1 MADKKI
7 NIGLG
12 FNVDKTNLNTLKTEL
27 QSLLNMS
34 TDDLIKIGSE
44 NAVADLKEIQT
55 AASAVQSALEKSF
68 NPKLN
73 TQDLTKFQQELAM
86 SGQSISSIKA
96 GLDKAGAS
104 GQNAFR
110 NITAELLTTNR
121 QLKQSNEWLDR
132 MADTMAN
139 TVRWTVASSALNA
152 VTGSIQKAYS
162 FTKQLDTSL
171 NDIRIVTGK
180 SADEMARFAKEAT
193 TAAKNL
199 GSTTTAY
206 TKAALIYEQQG
217 LGEADVT
224 ARSDVTTKVSNVTG
238 QSAADVSEQ
247 LTAIWNG
254 YKVSAAEAEL
264 YIDKVS
270 AVAATTAADLEE
282 LSEGMG
288 KVASA
293 ANSMGVDID
302 QLNASL
308 ATIISVTRQDA
319 SAVGTSLKTIYARMG
334 DLAVDGEDEFGVKLG
349 DVSGKLKT
357 MGVDILD
364 AQGQM
369 REMGEVIEE
378 VAEKWDTW
386 TSAQQQAAA
395 VALAGKR
402 QYNNLIALF
411 ENWDMYEEAKSTSKG
426 GAGELQKQQ
435 DIYME
440 SMEAHL
446 NRLQAEAEELYQ
458 TLLDPEG
465 LNPLID
471 ALTGVV
477 GLVENLIESLGGG
490 AGLLR
495 TVGAIGFN
503 VFGKQIT
510 KGITSTIN
518 NVTGFKDNLKQAAA
532 EAQIIKELELTNTED
547 KRQQEIL
554 NIAKQR
560 LAIAESMTEE
570 EYNASNVILKRTNE
584 LYKQQDSLEEQKKTI
599 ESFIGTLAQYNEK
612 GELVNA
618 EEVGIR
624 FESIRGE
631 LGNDATVAGNAS
643 EEAGLSRQLFG
654 KRERIASVENYLN
667 SEENYSNQEKYNE
680 KYAEYLALLQQESE
694 LQERIVSTKAD
705 GAIESTIGTLAEYIT
720 ASEEGNSKIELTV
733 DKQNELKHI
742 LDIVS
747 KAYDKNGQCIAE
759 NIDEVIDAEKALK
772 KFEKI
777 LDEANKTAKIASKD
791 VDKLGK
797 SEKKLAVELEE
808 SEAALGKLKKAFDLT
823 KTVENVTKL
832 AGGFTNLAAGIETI
846 KGLGDIWTDD
856 NLTGGEKFLQTVT
869 AIGFGL
875 PQVVSGM
882 SGMFQGIK
890 GLTEAYQNFNTA
902 KTAAIALN
910 KAMQAGEITEATLT
924 SALALAKSKLTKEE
938 YEKLVA
944 QLAGTE
950 VQKKAAQETLKS
962 IVSDNAKSFSLM
974 GLAGAAKTAGA
985 AIKTATTAFL
995 TSPIGWIVLAVTT
1008 AIAATASLIHLI
1020 KAYNTTDEE
1029 AFNNAKQ
1036 RQNEL
1041 SQALQETKQKY
1052 DDLKNSIEDYKN
1064 ARNSLDELTAG
1075 TTAWKEALA
1084 DANSQALALLQTYPE
1099 LAKYIHKDENGLI
1112 TIAEEGL
1119 NALADKQLNDV
1130 YKVQTASLIGGVIAR
1145 DAKDELDTSNRS
1157 KDFGVNE
1164 KTLDAILKLESD
1176 TILNPEKFA
1185 SSLKSESIGIKDGEL
1200 INSLNENREEIFA
1213 LKQTVDT
1220 TNHLLAVESGEIVGN
1235 MLNRYGY
1242 GADSGILGGIITS
1255 NMLAEGDQQ
1264 EAIDKLKESINI
1276 SSGAFD
1282 AWAYAMGIDA
1292 DAGSFKNDTW
1302 NAQVKYT
1309 VDGEEKTIS
1318 YDQFKKELATH
1329 RYYYENTQ
1337 QYLDNATEL
1346 LAKVGKT
1353 TTTETN
1359 NIIRSVFASNQ
1370 AVTKDSIE
1378 DFTWATAEE
1387 IKKVQTEQA
1396 KSLTESQYNALETTY
1411 NNLTNSL
1418 TNMAS
1423 ERGWFDTDD
1432 AGNTI
1437 QNALVSIFG
1446 ATDWDALIHDSEISH
1461 ALLAGG
1467 GDALSRISAMEGQQG
1482 LDAITKFL
1490 STIDDPGAFLSGI
1503 DWSSETLGAD
1513 IVQRMHEFNME
1524 VDYTNETTSKAIM
1537 YFSQLNGVLETTAER
1552 AANTKKIIDGLDYGS
1567 VISKEDF
1574 DYLRTNYGDL
1584 IDSYFTQMEDGTAV
1598 LIASAWDFYDAYHTL
1613 DKARREA
1620 ALKEAVE
1627 DYQNFDKNKDN
1638 FLSGYSFTP
1647 NATTVKRDAER
1658 EDYIRNTSTLY
1669 FNNGN
1674 SATMTIDRDGNII
1687 DAYSAS
1693 MYYDGLESD
1702 LEYYLGVGSAEMGIM
1717 TQEQIMPMVKEW
1729 LKTDAASEY
1738 RNRILSSFNVKS
1750 LDDLKSLDWYDIIV
1764 DQGLLG
1770 EGYFEGGDIK
1780 LNTDNNFWTAGESIN
1795 VPAMI
1800 TDIITQRAKAK
1811 YADTVAYTVNQ
1822 SDILSVIQAALTA
1835 GVISEEAKKE
1845 HIDPYIGENSQFQAT
1860 SNDWKTAPIYE
1871 KIQKAIKATNNS
1883 TENVQKQLEGL
1894 LSTAASPEEYEQ
1906 IRNDQTELYGDIFG
1920 DKWKGIVDSAE
1931 AVAKPRAQI
1940 NFEQTAVKKYETSV
1954 SNVDEAY
1961 QNLNETIESLNKQL
1975 DNIFGQERINLLNQ
1989 INDAI
1994 DRQNS
1999 LLLVQNQLTQNEI
2012 NRQLIDENSEVSKA
2026 FDKVGGFSTI
2036 LTQLGIEDDGVLT
2049 ADEYD
2054 QIINKLLN
2062 SDDGSLTD
2070 PINTIITNL
2079 GPLFDTI
2086 TTNSNSIL
2094 DNNLQK
2100 NENALD
2106 AFDTKFREAHERNE
2120 IAKSYNDF
2128 MKDFSLEEDDY
2139 FSQSEY
2145 ATDNYT
2151 LAHDDVEK
2159 SMQKIK
2165 ELADA
2170 TYDSEKETYEINGET
2185 LTLEEMRTA
2194 ILEEGTNLQ
2203 EYALSLKESLT
2214 DLQEL
2219 EMAQIEEIAEQYD
2232 NIVGYAESW
2241 NEFLEH
2247 GLALQ
2252 ELIHGEN
2259 YEATKSWYEAQAAAV
2274 QSQLD
2279 TQKSEYVY
2287 WKTIVA
2293 EIEAGTR
2300 SDYTYD
2306 EAREKM
2312 LESGKEVAATSAE
2325 LGQMLYDNFERAW
2338 NSHFAGFERA
2348 KSEYEWIS
2356 SQAERAFD
2364 TITGALES
2372 QKLINDWTKTM
2383 NETLDENAQKQMKDF
2398 IDLQEEKLKNLRTE
2412 GKLSQYNLDLAQA
2425 EFDLLQ
2431 AKIALEDAR
2440 NNKTQMRLT
2449 RGADGSYSYQYV
2461 ADDQAIAQAESQV
2474 SEAAKNRLEIVKE
2487 EMDNQVNNF
2496 YDDVSALQNLLLE
2509 YTPDGISVEEKT
2521 KLNERVKDIK
2531 LNLFDKT
2538 GNIRLEDDLKEA
2550 VKAAAEAAGIKGY
2563 ENRELE
2569 DLITDFPEF
2578 QGYLDIINS
2587 IGSLDKI
2594 LEEGITS
2601 VNGKDGQIGLIERLG
2616 LLNIGTHS
2624 GEDGTLMGEIKDLL
2638 AGLTADELAGLGESI
2653 DGLEKISKAAEEAEK
2668 SFNDFA
2674 KSIKNVA
2681 ESLKELGTATSAD
2694 EWSKII
2700 HGDEET
2706 GKLGLADLSS
2716 ITENTPEEKSV
2727 LTKDFIEIIDSSV
2740 VEPLANTASLIK
2752 DGLEA
2757 GANALISAFSN
2768 IGTNISNWFKPLEN
2782 LNKETPSTQI
2792 GTLNVPITTTATA
2805 EEVERTV
2812 YSVIMGTDQFIN
2824 TANRPLSTLK

>member
-68 NPKLN
+68 NPRLN
-73 TQDLTKFQQELAM
+73 TQDLAKFQQELKM

-110 NITAELLTTNR
+110 NLTAELLTTNR
-121 QLKQSNEWLDR
+121 QLKQSNEWLDK

-152 VTGSIQKAYS
+152 ITGSVQKAYS

-217 LGEADVT
+217 LGAADVQ

-378 VAEKWDTW
+378 VAAKWDTW

-446 NRLQAEAEELYQ
+446 NQLQAEAEELYQ

-518 NVTGFKDNLKQAAA
+518 NITSFRENLKQAIA
-532 EAQIIKELELTNTED
+532 EEQLIKELEAEGLGDE
-547 KRQQEIL
+547 RQQEL
-554 NIAKQR
+554 
-560 LAIAESMTEE
+560 LAIAKKRLEVADSISEAE
-570 EYNASNVILKRTNE
+570 HNAINSFIKQTNE
-584 LYKQQDSLEEQKKTI
+584 LYKQEDALKKNKQHITETAKAHLKVEAEFDNAGKLINGKKLKAALQEQLQSGFS
-599 ESFIGTLAQYNEK
+599 E
-612 GELVNA
+612 
-618 EEVGIR
+618 
-624 FESIRGE
+624 
-631 LGNDATVAGNAS
+631 S
-643 EEAGLSRQLFG
+643 EEAGIAAQL
-654 KRERIASVENYLN
+654 
-667 SEENYSNQEKYNE
+667 
-680 KYAEYLALLQQESE
+680 
-694 LQERIVSTKAD
+694 
-705 GAIESTIGTLAEYIT
+705 AIEESAGLAENIEKKQGRVTYRKRKAKEFNKQGVEIAAQAIKDSLQPEPT
-720 ASEEGNSKIELTV
+720 ASELINEDQQAAIELSKKAETNAQALIQANIELRESEEALAQQLEQKRETIERLL
-733 DKQNELKHI
+733 DKVEEEIHNEDLSADQKRELLAI
-742 LDIVS
+742 QEDLT
-747 KAYDKNGQCIAE
+747 KAYNKNGTARTKNKEILQKAAAAAKKYNVVIKDQHGNVVKTIKE
-759 NIDEVIDAEKALK
+759 IDDY
-772 KFEKI
+772 
-777 LDEANKTAKIASKD
+777 N
-791 VDKLGK
+791 
-797 SEKKLAVELEE
+797 KKLDTNTKNIEE
-808 SEAALGKLKKAFDLT
+808 NAEAQKKLLKNLDLT
-823 KTVENVTKL
+823 KTIEGV
-832 AGGFTNLAAGIETI
+832 TNLTGGIFNLTSGIETLL
-846 KGLGDIWTDD
+846 GLGNIWSNED
-856 NLTGGEKFLQTVT
+856 LTGGEKLLQTVSSLSF
-869 AIGFGL
+869 AL
-875 PQVVSGM
+875 PQMISGFSKAKESFASLRLAGSELITNLKEQATSLAVNKTLQSKYNLDLANGADRKKIYTLVSKEM
-882 SGMFQGIK
+882 TLEEKKHLRELII
-890 GLTEAYQNFNTA
+890 NTKAGDA
-902 KTAAIALN
+902 KAKKELEQIVAEKLHVTSLKTLKISLKETAAAALSAIASMWPL
-910 KAMQAGEITEATLT
+910 
-924 SALALAKSKLTKEE
+924 
-938 YEKLVA
+938 LVI
-944 QLAGTE
+944 
-950 VQKKAAQETLKS
+950 AAAVGA
-962 IVSDNAKSFSLM
+962 I
-974 GLAGAAKTAGA
+974 AGA
-985 AIKTATTAFL
+985 
-995 TSPIGWIVLAVTT
+995 
-1008 AIAATASLIHLI
+1008 IHLI

-1112 TIAEEGL
+1112 TISEEGL
-1119 NALADKQLNDV
+1119 NKLADKQLNDV
-1130 YKVQTASLIGGVIAR
+1130 YRAQTASLIGGAIAR
-1145 DAKDELDTSNRS
+1145 DAKDELDTSNKS

-1176 TILNPEKFA
+1176 TILNPEEFA
-1185 SSLKSESIGIKDGEL
+1185 NSLKSESIGIKDEAL

-1213 LKQTVDT
+1213 LKQTVDA

-1235 MLNRYGY
+1235 ILNRYGY
-1242 GADSGILGGIITS
+1242 GVDSGVLGGIITS

-1264 EAIDKLKESINI
+1264 EAIDELKKSINI
-1276 SSGAFD
+1276 SSGTFD
-1282 AWAYAMGIDA
+1282 AWAHAMGIEA

-1318 YDQFKKELATH
+1318 YDQFKKELATYK
-1329 RYYYENTQ
+1329 YYYENTQ
-1337 QYLDNATEL
+1337 QYLNNATEL
-1346 LAKVGKT
+1346 LAKVGET

-1359 NIIRSVFASNQ
+1359 NVIRSVFASNQ
-1370 AVTKDSIE
+1370 AATKDSIE
-1378 DFTWATAEE
+1378 DYTWATAEE
-1387 IKKVQTEQA
+1387 IKKVYTEQV
-1396 KSLTESQYNALETTY
+1396 KSLTESQYSALETAY

-1432 AGNTI
+1432 AGNAI
-1437 QNALVSIFG
+1437 QNALVNIFG
-1446 ATDWDALIHDSEISH
+1446 AANWDALIRNPKISH

-1467 GDALSRISAMEGQQG
+1467 GDALSRIGAMEGEQG
-1482 LDAITKFL
+1482 LKAITDFL
-1490 STIDDPGAFLSGI
+1490 STIDDQGAFLSGI

-1524 VDYTNETTSKAIM
+1524 VDYTDATTSKAIM
-1537 YFSQLNGVLETTAER
+1537 YFSQLNGALETTAER

-1574 DYLRTNYGDL
+1574 VYLRTNYGDL
-1584 IDSYFTQMEDGTAV
+1584 VDNYFVQMEDGTAV
-1598 LIASAWDFYDAYHTL
+1598 LTASAWDFYEAYHKLDLARRQAAL
-1613 DKARREA
+1613 DKA
-1620 ALKEAVE
+1620 KE
-1627 DYQNFDKNKDN
+1627 DYDTFKTRQENALIWNYKTGEAQTASNAEMREQWVKDKLVSGIEGSTITIGNSKVQYRADADQYDWVDLNGKNLKNEQDAIELLKAWFKTENGAIVKNKIEQ
-1638 FLSGYSFTP
+1638 GRG
-1647 NATTVKRDAER
+1647 K
-1658 EDYIRNTSTLY
+1658 
-1669 FNNGN
+1669 
-1674 SATMTIDRDGNII
+1674 TIDALTDNEWNDI
-1687 DAYSAS
+1687 
-1693 MYYDGLESD
+1693 LE
-1702 LEYYLGVGSAEMGIM
+1702 
-1717 TQEQIMPMVKEW
+1717 
-1729 LKTDAASEY
+1729 
-1738 RNRILSSFNVKS
+1738 
-1750 LDDLKSLDWYDIIV
+1750 
-1764 DQGLLG
+1764 DQGLAGFFTGGGRFTIDYSTAWNDAQTFEISQLWKDLAYSQAPQDEIFYTYDKNIIQTYIRDLVTKG
-1770 EGYFEGGDIK
+1770 LINQEQYDKYFTEAT
-1780 LNTDNNFWTAGESIN
+1780 LNDDNNYKVSSPNEKPPIYDLIKQAVNNTPNSVDLIKTELQNLLGTAR
-1795 VPAMI
+1795 
-1800 TDIITQRAKAK
+1800 TQEEF
-1811 YADTVAYTVNQ
+1811 DTLELANRNAY
-1822 SDILSVIQAALTA
+1822 QALL
-1835 GVISEEAKKE
+1835 G
-1845 HIDPYIGENSQFQAT
+1845 DN
-1860 SNDWKTAPIYE
+1860 YE
-1871 KIQKAIKATNNS
+1871 KII
-1883 TENVQKQLEGL
+1883 E
-1894 LSTAASPEEYEQ
+1894 AAQ
-1906 IRNDQTELYGDIFG
+1906 G
-1920 DKWKGIVDSAE
+1920 
-1931 AVAKPRAQI
+1931 RAQI
-1940 NFEQTAVKKYETSV
+1940 NFEQAAIKKHEISI

-1975 DNIFGQERINLLNQ
+1975 DNTFGQKRVDTLNQ
-1989 INDAI
+1989 INNAL
-1994 DRQNS
+1994 DRQNE
-1999 LLLVQNQLTQNEI
+1999 LLKLQSRLNQNEI
-2012 NRQLIDENSEVSKA
+2012 NRQFNDSNSQVYQALQKVFGKNGDISKIM
-2026 FDKVGGFSTI
+2026 STI
-2036 LTQLGIEDDGVLT
+2036 GLGNGDKFLDT
-2049 ADEYD
+2049 DEY
-2054 QIINKLLN
+2054 NKLVDYLIN
-2062 SDDGSLTD
+2062 NKNVNPEAT
-2070 PINTIITNL
+2070 NTIVSIL
-2079 GPLFDTI
+2079 GPLFDDI
-2086 TTNSNSIL
+2086 IANENAIV
-2094 DNNLQK
+2094 DNELQK
-2100 NENALD
+2100 IENALD

-2128 MKDFSLEEDDY
+2128 MRDFAAENNDY
-2139 FSQSEY
+2139 FEQFKYDISSY
-2145 ATDNYT
+2145 KVAF
-2151 LAHDDVEK
+2151 DDVGQ
-2159 SMQKIK
+2159 SMSKIE
-2165 ELADA
+2165 ELAKA
-2170 TYDSEKETYEINGET
+2170 TVDETGKGYIINGET
-2185 LTLEEMRTA
+2185 LTLEQLRTQV
-2194 ILEEGTNLQ
+2194 LEEGANLQ

-2214 DLQEL
+2214 NLQEL
-2219 EMAQIEEIAEQYD
+2219 EIAQVEEIAEQYD

-2259 YEATKSWYEAQAAAV
+2259 YEATKDWYEAQAAAIE
-2274 QSQLD
+2274 SQLD

-2306 EAREKM
+2306 EARAKM

-2325 LGQMLYDNFERAW
+2325 LGQVLYDNFERAW
-2338 NSHFAGFERA
+2338 NSHFTGFERA

-2356 SQAERAFD
+2356 SQAERTFD

-2383 NETLDENAQKQMKDF
+2383 NETLDKNAQKRMKEF
-2398 IDLQEEKLKNLRTE
+2398 IDLQEEKLKNLRE
-2412 GKLSQYNLDLAQA
+2412 ENKLSQYNLDLAQA

-2431 AKIALEDAR
+2431 AQIALEDAR

-2461 ADDQAIAQAESQV
+2461 ADDQAIAQAEGQV
-2474 SEAAKNRLEIVKE
+2474 AEAAKNRLDIVKK
-2487 EMDNQVNNF
+2487 EMDSQVNNF
-2496 YDDVSALQNLLLE
+2496 YDDIADLQNLLLE
-2509 YTPDGISVEEKT
+2509 YAPDDISETEAASLDARKAA
-2521 KLNERVKDIK
+2521 IK
-2531 LNLFDKT
+2531 KNFDSV
-2538 GNIRLEDDLKEA
+2538 GLRADLKEA
-2550 VKAAAEAAGIKGY
+2550 VKAAAEAAGIEGY

-2578 QGYLDIINS
+2578 KGYLDIIKMIENDELEKILAGGTES
-2587 IGSLDKI
+2587 VGDLMRKLGSLA
-2594 LEEGITS
+2594 TP
-2601 VNGKDGQIGLIERLG
+2601 
-2616 LLNIGTHS
+2616 IGTSS
-2624 GEDGTLMGEIKDLL
+2624 GEGGTLMGEIKDLL
-2638 AGLTADELAGLGESI
+2638 AGLTDDELTDLAESI
-2653 DGLEKISKAAEEAEK
+2653 GGLEQISKAADAAK
-2668 SFNDFA
+2668 DSFNTFA
-2674 KSIKNVA
+2674 KSIGSVIAQLAN
-2681 ESLKELGTATSAD
+2681 LGTATSGS
-2694 EWSKII
+2694 EWSSILFGENGEGGLSGAI
-2700 HGDEET
+2700 ATAIGGAQTLSEET
-2706 GKLGLADLSS
+2706 IKAIQEGTSAGIKNYLTEYTPTANQGNTTST
-2716 ITENTPEEKSV
+2716 ITNET
-2727 LTKDFIEIIDSSV
+2727 
-2740 VEPLANTASLIK
+2740 
-2752 DGLEA
+2752 
-2757 GANALISAFSN
+2757 
-2768 IGTNISNWFKPLEN
+2768 TNYDV
-2782 LNKETPSTQI
+2782 
-2792 GTLNVPITTTATA
+2792 NVYIPTTVSK
-2805 EEVERTV
+2805 EEVLEVLDEVFNNTEQAIHNNGRGGSFKVTV
-2812 YSVIMGTDQFIN
+2812 SN
-2824 TANRPLSTLK
+2824 K

>member
-12 FNVDKTNLNTLKTEL
+12 FTVDKTNLNTLKTEL
-27 QSLLNMS
+27 QSLLNMN

-44 NAVADLKEIQT
+44 DAVKDLKEIQD
-55 AASAVQSALEKSF
+55 AASAVQNALEKSF

-73 TQDLTKFQQELAM
+73 TQDLTKFQQELKT

-110 NITAELLTTNR
+110 NLTAELLTTNR
-121 QLKQSNEWLDR
+121 QLKQSNEWLDK
-132 MADTMAN
+132 MAETMSN
-139 TVRWTVASSALNA
+139 TVRWTIASGALNA
-152 VTGSIQKAYS
+152 VTGSVQKAYS

-217 LGEADVT
+217 LSSADVQ
-224 ARSDVTTKVSNVTG
+224 ARTDVTTKVSNVTG
-238 QSAADVSEQ
+238 QGAADVSEQ

-270 AVAATTAADLEE
+270 AVAARTAADLEE

-357 MGVDILD
+357 MGIDILD

-378 VAEKWDTW
+378 VAAKWDTW

-446 NRLQAEAEELYQ
+446 NQLQAEAEELYQ

-705 GAIESTIGTLAEYIT
+705 GAIESTIGTLEEYIT

-759 NIDEVIDAEKALK
+759 NIEEVINAEKALK

-823 KTVENVTKL
+823 KTIEGV
-832 AGGFTNLAAGIETI
+832 TNLTGGIFNLTSGVETLL
-846 KGLGDIWTDD
+846 GLGDIWSNED
-856 NLTGGEKFLQTVT
+856 LTGGEKLLQTVSSLSF
-869 AIGFGL
+869 AL
-875 PQVVSGM
+875 PQMINGFDKAKESFASLRVAGSELITNLKEQAASLAVNKTLQSEYNLDLANGADRKKIYTLVSKEM
-882 SGMFQGIK
+882 TLEEKKHLRELII
-890 GLTEAYQNFNTA
+890 NTKAGDA
-902 KTAAIALN
+902 KAKKELEQIIAEKLHVTSLKTLKISLKETAAAALSAVA
-910 KAMQAGEITEATLT
+910 AMWPL
-924 SALALAKSKLTKEE
+924 
-938 YEKLVA
+938 LV
-944 QLAGTE
+944 
-950 VQKKAAQETLKS
+950 
-962 IVSDNAKSFSLM
+962 
-974 GLAGAAKTAGA
+974 
-985 AIKTATTAFL
+985 
-995 TSPIGWIVLAVTT
+995 
-1008 AIAATASLIHLI
+1008 IAAAVGAIVGAIHLI

-1029 AFNNAKQ
+1029 AFNKAKQ

-1099 LAKYIHKDENGLI
+1099 LAKYVHKDENGLI

-1119 NALADKQLNDV
+1119 NALADKQLNDI
-1130 YKVQTASLIGGVIAR
+1130 YRTQTASLIGGVIAR

-1176 TILNPEKFA
+1176 TILNPEEFA
-1185 SSLKSESIGIKDGEL
+1185 NSLKSESIGIKDEAL
-1200 INSLNENREEIFA
+1200 INSLNENRKEIFA
-1213 LKQTVDT
+1213 LKQTVDA

-1235 MLNRYGY
+1235 ILNRYGY
-1242 GADSGILGGIITS
+1242 GVDSGVLGGIITS

-1264 EAIDKLKESINI
+1264 EAIDELKKSINI
-1276 SSGAFD
+1276 SSGTFD
-1282 AWAYAMGIDA
+1282 AWAHAMGIEA

-1318 YDQFKKELATH
+1318 YNQFKKELATYK
-1329 RYYYENTQ
+1329 YYYENTQ
-1337 QYLDNATEL
+1337 QYLNNATEL
-1346 LAKVGKT
+1346 LAKVGET

-1359 NIIRSVFASNQ
+1359 NVIRSVFASNQ
-1370 AVTKDSIE
+1370 AATKDSIE
-1378 DFTWATAEE
+1378 DYTWATAEE
-1387 IKKVQTEQA
+1387 IKKVYTEQA
-1396 KSLTESQYNALETTY
+1396 KSLTESQYSALETTY
-1411 NNLTNSL
+1411 TNLTNSL

-1437 QNALVSIFG
+1437 QNALVKIFE
-1446 ATDWDALIHDSEISH
+1446 AEDWDALIHDPKISH

-1467 GDALSRISAMEGQQG
+1467 GDALSRIGAMEGEQG
-1482 LDAITKFL
+1482 LKAITDFL
-1490 STIDDPGAFLSGI
+1490 STIDDQGAFLSGI

-1524 VDYTNETTSKAIM
+1524 VDYTDETTSKAIM

-1552 AANTKKIIDGLDYGS
+1552 AANTKKIIDGFQ
-1567 VISKEDF
+1567 ISNKK
-1574 DYLRTNYGDL
+1574 L
-1584 IDSYFTQMEDGTAV
+1584 II
-1598 LIASAWDFYDAYHTL
+1598 LI
-1613 DKARREA
+1613 
-1620 ALKEAVE
+1620 
-1627 DYQNFDKNKDN
+1627 
-1638 FLSGYSFTP
+1638 
-1647 NATTVKRDAER
+1647 
-1658 EDYIRNTSTLY
+1658 
-1669 FNNGN
+1669 
-1674 SATMTIDRDGNII
+1674 II
-1687 DAYSAS
+1687 
-1693 MYYDGLESD
+1693 
-1702 LEYYLGVGSAEMGIM
+1702 
-1717 TQEQIMPMVKEW
+1717 
-1729 LKTDAASEY
+1729 
-1738 RNRILSSFNVKS
+1738 
-1750 LDDLKSLDWYDIIV
+1750 
-1764 DQGLLG
+1764 
-1770 EGYFEGGDIK
+1770 
-1780 LNTDNNFWTAGESIN
+1780 LNWIF
-1795 VPAMI
+1795 I
-1800 TDIITQRAKAK
+1800 T
-1811 YADTVAYTVNQ
+1811 
-1822 SDILSVIQAALTA
+1822 
-1835 GVISEEAKKE
+1835 E
-1845 HIDPYIGENSQFQAT
+1845 
-1860 SNDWKTAPIYE
+1860 
-1871 KIQKAIKATNNS
+1871 
-1883 TENVQKQLEGL
+1883 
-1894 LSTAASPEEYEQ
+1894 
-1906 IRNDQTELYGDIFG
+1906 
-1920 DKWKGIVDSAE
+1920 
-1931 AVAKPRAQI
+1931 
-1940 NFEQTAVKKYETSV
+1940 
-1954 SNVDEAY
+1954 
-1961 QNLNETIESLNKQL
+1961 IE
-1975 DNIFGQERINLLNQ
+1975 NIFQER
-1989 INDAI
+1989 
-1994 DRQNS
+1994 
-1999 LLLVQNQLTQNEI
+1999 
-2012 NRQLIDENSEVSKA
+2012 
-2026 FDKVGGFSTI
+2026 
-2036 LTQLGIEDDGVLT
+2036 
-2049 ADEYD
+2049 
-2054 QIINKLLN
+2054 
-2062 SDDGSLTD
+2062 
-2070 PINTIITNL
+2070 TIIQ
-2079 GPLFDTI
+2079 FVFYVI
-2086 TTNSNSIL
+2086 KYRI
-2094 DNNLQK
+2094 K
-2100 NENALD
+2100 
-2106 AFDTKFREAHERNE
+2106 H
-2120 IAKSYNDF
+2120 SYICF
-2128 MKDFSLEEDDY
+2128 HVKIH
-2139 FSQSEY
+2139 QS
-2145 ATDNYT
+2145 
-2151 LAHDDVEK
+2151 K
-2159 SMQKIK
+2159 
-2165 ELADA
+2165 
-2170 TYDSEKETYEINGET
+2170 
-2185 LTLEEMRTA
+2185 
-2194 ILEEGTNLQ
+2194 
-2203 EYALSLKESLT
+2203 
-2214 DLQEL
+2214 
-2219 EMAQIEEIAEQYD
+2219 
-2232 NIVGYAESW
+2232 
-2241 NEFLEH
+2241 
-2247 GLALQ
+2247 
-2252 ELIHGEN
+2252 
-2259 YEATKSWYEAQAAAV
+2259 
-2274 QSQLD
+2274 
-2279 TQKSEYVY
+2279 
-2287 WKTIVA
+2287 
-2293 EIEAGTR
+2293 
-2300 SDYTYD
+2300 
-2306 EAREKM
+2306 
-2312 LESGKEVAATSAE
+2312 
-2325 LGQMLYDNFERAW
+2325 
-2338 NSHFAGFERA
+2338 
-2348 KSEYEWIS
+2348 
-2356 SQAERAFD
+2356 
-2364 TITGALES
+2364 
-2372 QKLINDWTKTM
+2372 
-2383 NETLDENAQKQMKDF
+2383 
-2398 IDLQEEKLKNLRTE
+2398 
-2412 GKLSQYNLDLAQA
+2412 
-2425 EFDLLQ
+2425 
-2431 AKIALEDAR
+2431 
-2440 NNKTQMRLT
+2440 
-2449 RGADGSYSYQYV
+2449 
-2461 ADDQAIAQAESQV
+2461 
-2474 SEAAKNRLEIVKE
+2474 
-2487 EMDNQVNNF
+2487 
-2496 YDDVSALQNLLLE
+2496 
-2509 YTPDGISVEEKT
+2509 
-2521 KLNERVKDIK
+2521 
-2531 LNLFDKT
+2531 
-2538 GNIRLEDDLKEA
+2538 
-2550 VKAAAEAAGIKGY
+2550 
-2563 ENRELE
+2563 
-2569 DLITDFPEF
+2569 
-2578 QGYLDIINS
+2578 
-2587 IGSLDKI
+2587 
-2594 LEEGITS
+2594 
-2601 VNGKDGQIGLIERLG
+2601 
-2616 LLNIGTHS
+2616 
-2624 GEDGTLMGEIKDLL
+2624 
-2638 AGLTADELAGLGESI
+2638 
-2653 DGLEKISKAAEEAEK
+2653 
-2668 SFNDFA
+2668 
-2674 KSIKNVA
+2674 
-2681 ESLKELGTATSAD
+2681 
-2694 EWSKII
+2694 
-2700 HGDEET
+2700 
-2706 GKLGLADLSS
+2706 SS
-2716 ITENTPEEKSV
+2716 I
-2727 LTKDFIEIIDSSV
+2727 I
-2740 VEPLANTASLIK
+2740 
-2752 DGLEA
+2752 
-2757 GANALISAFSN
+2757 
-2768 IGTNISNWFKPLEN
+2768 
-2782 LNKETPSTQI
+2782 
-2792 GTLNVPITTTATA
+2792 
-2805 EEVERTV
+2805 
-2812 YSVIMGTDQFIN
+2812 
-2824 TANRPLSTLK
+2824 

>member
-110 NITAELLTTNR
+110 NITTELLTTNR

-217 LGEADVT
+217 LGEADVI

-446 NRLQAEAEELYQ
+446 NQLQAEAEELYQ

-518 NVTGFKDNLKQAAA
+518 NVTGFRDNLKQAAA

-570 EYNASNVILKRTNE
+570 EYNASNIILKRTNE

-631 LGNDATVAGNAS
+631 LGNDAVVAGNAS

-667 SEENYSNQEKYNE
+667 SEENYGNQEKYNE

-694 LQERIVSTKAD
+694 LQERIISTKAD
-705 GAIESTIGTLAEYIT
+705 GAIESTIGTLEEYIT

-747 KAYDKNGQCIAE
+747 KAYDKNGQCITE
-759 NIDEVIDAEKALK
+759 NIEEVIDAEKALK

-777 LDEANKTAKIASKD
+777 LDETNKTAKIASKD

-797 SEKKLAVELEE
+797 SEKKLTVELEE
-808 SEAALGKLKKAFDLT
+808 SEAALGKLKKAFNLT

-832 AGGFTNLAAGIETI
+832 VSGIANLGSGIETLI
-846 KGLGDIWTDD
+846 GLGDIWSNED
-856 NLTGGEKFLQTVT
+856 LTAGERLLQTFT
-869 AIGFGL
+869 SLSFAL
-875 PQVVSGM
+875 PQIITPINQAKAAM
-882 SGMFQGIK
+882 QAWLK
-890 GLTEAYQNFNTA
+890 QDEAWV
-902 KTAAIALN
+902 AIQTTKQLLN
-910 KAMQAGEITEATLT
+910 KAENVDLQSASYWKGIYKNISSQLTDEEKKHFAALMLKAKAGNE
-924 SALALAKSKLTKEE
+924 
-938 YEKLVA
+938 
-944 QLAGTE
+944 
-950 VQKKAAQETLKS
+950 
-962 IVSDNAKSFSLM
+962 
-974 GLAGAAKTAGA
+974 A
-985 AIKTATTAFL
+985 AIKEMKQIASEKLHSASLKTLTARFKEMGVAAWQSL
-995 TSPIGWIVLAVTT
+995 GPYLPIVLAVVAAIGVLTAAVVLGTKAWNADAEAAKKATEASKALGDEYKQTKAAYEELKQSIADYKDAQT
-1008 AIAATASLIHLI
+1008 AI
-1020 KAYNTTDEE
+1020 
-1029 AFNNAKQ
+1029 
-1036 RQNEL
+1036 
-1041 SQALQETKQKY
+1041 
-1052 DDLKNSIEDYKN
+1052 
-1064 ARNSLDELTAG
+1064 DELTVG
-1075 TTAWKEALA
+1075 TEEWRDAIR
-1084 DANSQALALLQTYPE
+1084 DANDKVLELIQNYPI
-1099 LAKYIHKDENGLI
+1099 LAKYMSNENGRLVI
-1112 TIAEEGL
+1112 SDEGL
-1119 NALADKQLNDV
+1119 EAVEQQKREATN
-1130 YKVQTASLIGGVIAR
+1130 TAFQKSVIAQQAAN
-1145 DAKDELDTSNRS
+1145 DAQLKS
-1157 KDFGVNE
+1157 
-1164 KTLDAILKLESD
+1164 DATNLGRKAQHY
-1176 TILNPEKFA
+1176 TIGSVAKGYAMALNP
-1185 SSLKSESIGIKDGEL
+1185 LWYTIESAIKGDW
-1200 INSLNENREEIFA
+1200 NAYYKATTFEEIQDVA
-1213 LKQTVDT
+1213 
-1220 TNHLLAVESGEIVGN
+1220 S
-1235 MLNRYGY
+1235 R
-1242 GADSGILGGIITS
+1242 
-1255 NMLAEGDQQ
+1255 
-1264 EAIDKLKESINI
+1264 
-1276 SSGAFD
+1276 
-1282 AWAYAMGIDA
+1282 
-1292 DAGSFKNDTW
+1292 
-1302 NAQVKYT
+1302 AQL
-1309 VDGEEKTIS
+1309 E
-1318 YDQFKKELATH
+1318 
-1329 RYYYENTQ
+1329 
-1337 QYLDNATEL
+1337 DNADMW
-1346 LAKVGKT
+1346 
-1353 TTTETN
+1353 
-1359 NIIRSVFASNQ
+1359 SSY
-1370 AVTKDSIE
+1370 IE
-1378 DFTWATAEE
+1378 F
-1387 IKKVQTEQA
+1387 
-1396 KSLTESQYNALETTY
+1396 SNALEGYSKSQIDALWENSDELKALCEEIHANTEMNDALNATLIQTELADNQYYQNSEFQEGINQILEAEKKKVEDEALKKYSDTTLNY
-1411 NNLTNSL
+1411 MMTSSGKTLMQEYANRMIASGEWKTEDVQVKQDKIVVAGQDKFVKNWDAVAKLLAEEDALNSIGNVNIAKLNNEIQKSVNS
-1418 TNMAS
+1418 
-1423 ERGWFDTDD
+1423 
-1432 AGNTI
+1432 
-1437 QNALVSIFG
+1437 FG
-1446 ATDWDALIHDSEISH
+1446 AFGKTLTQGAEKSKNVGEATSADYKKAQDALKNGLKGFTGD
-1461 ALLAGG
+1461 L
-1467 GDALSRISAMEGQQG
+1467 DALGYEKISE
-1482 LDAITKFL
+1482 L
-1490 STIDDPGAFLSGI
+1490 
-1503 DWSSETLGAD
+1503 
-1513 IVQRMHEFNME
+1513 
-1524 VDYTNETTSKAIM
+1524 
-1537 YFSQLNGVLETTAER
+1537 
-1552 AANTKKIIDGLDYGS
+1552 
-1567 VISKEDF
+1567 
-1574 DYLRTNYGDL
+1574 
-1584 IDSYFTQMEDGTAV
+1584 
-1598 LIASAWDFYDAYHTL
+1598 
-1613 DKARREA
+1613 EA
-1620 ALKEAVE
+1620 ALKKSVE
-1627 DYQNFDKNKDN
+1627 DYEATSTTILANLDDRVENLLYNKDGTFVIGGLTLDQQRN
-1638 FLSGYSFTP
+1638 YGEQMEAVYNKYGDSGVKDFNELFTSLGD
-1647 NATTVKRDAER
+1647 KGAELAAVMS
-1658 EDYIRNTSTLY
+1658 EVDSVEEL
-1669 FNNGN
+1669 
-1674 SATMTIDRDGNII
+1674 DRFKK
-1687 DAYSAS
+1687 
-1693 MYYDGLESD
+1693 ML
-1702 LEYYLGVGSAEMGIM
+1702 
-1717 TQEQIMPMVKEW
+1717 QEQGS
-1729 LKTDAASEY
+1729 LSADDA
-1738 RNRILSSFNVKS
+1738 KS
-1750 LDDLKSLDWYDIIV
+1750 LVTTLQFSLGLFEEYSREAAQAAAANLNKVLNSVKNIGDTISPDEYDK
-1764 DQGLLG
+1764 LG
-1770 EGYFEGGDIK
+1770 EGMKTFFSITEDGIYALNVSASEFARQARIAEETKFNEKVAAFNSERDTLEKDLAKYRGEYSSAVSDKKTAEFNATDKQLEIVGSFSNLSHIATTARGLTPKIGENIKYLTEDHYNDLVKMFNVVKNAPPSNMAQILATYSKNNSLNIIEKDLDI
-1780 LNTDNNFWTAGESIN
+1780 NTDGIISEINYKTLFDLYAAAIKEIGEIDPEYDN
-1795 VPAMI
+1795 AI
-1800 TDIITQRAKAK
+1800 FNAEGEIKKTE
-1811 YADTVAYTVNQ
+1811 
-1822 SDILSVIQAALTA
+1822 AALTTLTEKEKEFYA
-1835 GVISEEAKKE
+1835 QSATIATKEQLNEWVSKGYISEELAQAQAYRFAVE
-1845 HIDPYIGENSQFQAT
+1845 IDFGIGEFDQVDYKFDQINKRVDELQEKSENLFGDTLLSNLQQQKAELEDSVKLLASKQSRLSWEVNYGRPYKESFDNLYGAEEGQLNLGRLKDAIGQDIFRLVFDEKGRITNLKALEDTFTFHNPGITENSPEYQMFQAFV
-1860 SNDWKTAPIYE
+1860 NDVNKHNA
-1871 KIQKAIKATNNS
+1871 
-1883 TENVQKQLEGL
+1883 
-1894 LSTAASPEEYEQ
+1894 
-1906 IRNDQTELYGDIFG
+1906 
-1920 DKWKGIVDSAE
+1920 
-1931 AVAKPRAQI
+1931 
-1940 NFEQTAVKKYETSV
+1940 
-1954 SNVDEAY
+1954 NVDELIA
-1961 QNLNETIESLNKQL
+1961 TKDVIE
-1975 DNIFGQERINLLNQ
+1975 D
-1989 INDAI
+1989 
-1994 DRQNS
+1994 
-1999 LLLVQNQLTQNEI
+1999 QNE
-2012 NRQLIDENSEVSKA
+2012 
-2026 FDKVGGFSTI
+2026 
-2036 LTQLGIEDDGVLT
+2036 
-2049 ADEYD
+2049 
-2054 QIINKLLN
+2054 LL
-2062 SDDGSLTD
+2062 
-2070 PINTIITNL
+2070 
-2079 GPLFDTI
+2079 
-2086 TTNSNSIL
+2086 
-2094 DNNLQK
+2094 K
-2100 NENALD
+2100 ENALAILD
-2106 AFDTKFREAHERNE
+2106 HGFKTAHEIND
-2120 IAKSYNDF
+2120 IKKSYNDF
-2128 MKDFSLEEDDY
+2128 IKEFSFEDDEY
-2139 FSQSEY
+2139 FSQGKII
-2145 ATDNYT
+2145 TDNYA
-2151 LAHDDVEK
+2151 LAFDDVEK
-2159 SMQKIK
+2159 SMQKIAALSNK
-2165 ELADA
+2165 NNKNEDG
-2170 TYDSEKETYEINGET
+2170 TYTINDQIFT
-2185 LTLEEMRTA
+2185 QEEMRVA

-2219 EMAQIEEIAEQYD
+2219 EIAQIEEIAEQYD

-2259 YEATKSWYEAQAAAV
+2259 YEATKSWYEAQVTAV

-2279 TQKSEYVY
+2279 TQKSEYAY
-2287 WKTIVA
+2287 WKNMVA
-2293 EIEAGTR
+2293 EIEAETR
-2300 SDYTYD
+2300 NDYTYD
-2306 EAREKM
+2306 EARAKM

-2356 SQAERAFD
+2356 SQAERTFD
-2364 TITGALES
+2364 AITGALES

-2383 NETLDENAQKQMKDF
+2383 NETFDENAQKSMKEF

-2461 ADDQAIAQAESQV
+2461 VDDQAIAQAEGQV
-2474 SEAAKNRLEIVKE
+2474 AEAAKNRLDIVKE

-2509 YTPDGISVEEKT
+2509 YTPDDISVEERAE
-2521 KLNERVKDIK
+2521 LNNRVKDIK
-2531 LNLFDKT
+2531 LNLLDET
-2538 GNIRLEDDLKEA
+2538 GSVRLEADLREA
-2550 VKAAAEAAGIKGY
+2550 VESAAAAAGIEGY
-2563 ENRELE
+2563 ENLSLE
-2569 DLITDFPEF
+2569 GLVAQFPEF
-2578 QGYLDIINS
+2578 KGYLDIINA
-2587 IGSLDKI
+2587 IKEGKLETI
-2594 LEEGITS
+2594 LEDGIS
-2601 VNGKDGQIGLIERLG
+2601 SAGDLNDYLISLATTVG
-2616 LLNIGTHS
+2616 GSPSGT
-2624 GEDGTLMGEIKDLL
+2624 DGTLMGEIKDLL

-2653 DGLEKISKAAEEAEK
+2653 DGLEKISEAAQAAQDSFDSFATSIATVISNIKDLGIATQEKDWTPLIDTVYKSASTTSFLDTEEGEVVNRHNISISWSNSDIANLNESLTLGLQGTVKAMGELFSSTLTEK
-2668 SFNDFA
+2668 VSNISTST
-2674 KSIKNVA
+2674 KSISIQGVNLTFPA
-2681 ESLKELGTATSAD
+2681 ATSKED
-2694 EWSKII
+2694 
-2700 HGDEET
+2700 
-2706 GKLGLADLSS
+2706 
-2716 ITENTPEEKSV
+2716 
-2727 LTKDFIEIIDSSV
+2727 
-2740 VEPLANTASLIK
+2740 IK
-2752 DGLEA
+2752 DALEEWLA
-2757 GANALISAFSN
+2757 EIEQANA
-2768 IGTNISNWFKPLEN
+2768 EN
-2782 LNKETPSTQI
+2782 SK
-2792 GTLNVPITTTATA
+2792 
-2805 EEVERTV
+2805 
-2812 YSVIMGTDQFIN
+2812 
-2824 TANRPLSTLK
+2824 